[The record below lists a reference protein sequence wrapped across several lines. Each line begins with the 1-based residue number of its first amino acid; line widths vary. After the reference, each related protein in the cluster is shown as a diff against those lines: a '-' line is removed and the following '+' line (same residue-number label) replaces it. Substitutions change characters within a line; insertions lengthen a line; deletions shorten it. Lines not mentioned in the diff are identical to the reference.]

1 LLHSV
6 TTNVTRRK
14 LIPYLAVAV
23 ALAGCGGSTDTPT
36 PPKTAGGSPATIGVA
51 SNGNLG
57 KILVDSK
64 GDTVYLFQKDTGT
77 KSACTG
83 ECATNWPPVRTTGKP
98 IVGSGLTAAKL
109 GTTPRS
115 DGDAQVTYAGHPL
128 YRYQGD
134 SKPGNANGQGI
145 NAYGAQWFV
154 LSSSGAAVTTG
165 GGSGGGYGY

>member
-1 LLHSV
+1 M
-6 TTNVTRRK
+6 NVNQRN
-14 LIPYLAVAV
+14 LIKYLAAAV
-23 ALAGCGGSTDTPT
+23 ILAGCGGSSATTT
-36 PPKTAGGSPATIGVA
+36 SSETAGGRTATIGVA
-51 SNGNLG
+51 DNGNLG

-145 NAYGAQWFV
+145 NVYGA
-154 LSSSGAAVTTG
+154 
-165 GGSGGGYGY
+165 

>member
-1 LLHSV
+1 
-6 TTNVTRRK
+6 VTRRT
-14 LIPYLAVAV
+14 LIPYLAAAV
-23 ALAGCGGSTDTPT
+23 ALAGCGGGNDTPT
-36 PPKTAGGSPATIGVA
+36 PPKTAGGSPATIGLA

-98 IVGSGLTAAKL
+98 TVGGGLTAGKL

-115 DGDAQVTYAGHPL
+115 DGDSQVTYAGHPL

-134 SKPGNANGQGI
+134 SKPGNANGQGL

-154 LSSSGAAVTTG
+154 VSSSGAAVTTG